1 MIKTLQKEFDQYD
14 VDVLMGGQIGIGIHP
29 KGWDKSY
36 ILQFINLTDYE
47 SVSFYGDRCL
57 PNGNDYPLYSHMN
70 INGNF
75 VKGGPVETL
84 TLIKSLVSEK
94 KSME

>member
-1 MIKTLQKEFDQYD
+1 
-14 VDVLMGGQIGIGIHP
+14 MGGQIGIGIHP

-75 VKGGPVETL
+75 VKGPEETL

-94 KSME
+94 KSIMEQ